1 MSQFLRLTSKLLTV
15 ILAYCWLFCTGASR
29 SAAAADSTGALRDAH
44 GVKRKYILHLPTG
57 HPTSK
62 PLPLVIVLHGGG
74 QNAALGRYITG
85 MNRVADREGFAVLYP
100 NGRGRYRR
108 VLLTWNGGDCCGYST
123 GRKIDDSGYIADV
136 IDHAVST
143 GKFDPA
149 RIYIAGFSNGAMLAY
164 KFACE
169 HSDKVAAIASV
180 GGSMTGREPTP
191 KSPVSVLIIH
201 GTKDKHVPY
210 TGGVGKLAK
219 WGYPVNRQSVQFA
232 KTFWLTANHC
242 KTKVSESHSDVHNE
256 QWIKGDNES
265 EVRIL
270 TIAGGLHSWPGGKRV
285 AHYGDK
291 PYAGLDASAECWKF
305 FQDHVKPTD
314 TDGLA
319 NNAGQTDA
327 EKRQRS
333 HGSTGFQPAP
343 ERTDSHACKTD
354 LIVNNSNEAEEDS
367 SKWE

>member
-1 MSQFLRLTSKLLTV
+1 MRQLPGLTAKTLTA
-15 ILAYCWLFCTGASR
+15 LMACCWLCCAGLSG
-29 SAAAADSTGALRDAH
+29 SAAATDSTGTLRDAH
-44 GVKRKYILHLPTG
+44 GVRRKYILHFPAKHL
-57 HPTSK
+57 TSK

-74 QNAALGRYITG
+74 QNASIARHITG

-123 GRKIDDSGYIADV
+123 GRKIDDSGYVADIV
-136 IDHAVST
+136 DDAVST
-143 GKFDPA
+143 GRFDPS
-149 RIYIAGFSNGAMLAY
+149 RVYVAGFSNGAMLAY

-180 GGSMTGREPTP
+180 GGSMTGREQQP

-242 KTKVSESHSDVHNE
+242 KKTVSDQRRDIHDER
-256 QWIKGDNES
+256 WFKGDNGS
-265 EVRIL
+265 EVQIL
-270 TIAGGLHSWPGGKRV
+270 TISGGLHSWPGGKRV
-285 AHYGDK
+285 LHYGDK
-291 PYAGLDASAECWKF
+291 PYADLDASAECWRF
-305 FQDHVKPTD
+305 FQNHSKQP
-314 TDGLA
+314 DGLA
-319 NNAGQTDA
+319 SG
-327 EKRQRS
+327 
-333 HGSTGFQPAP
+333 
-343 ERTDSHACKTD
+343 HARKPN
-354 LIVNNSNEAEEDS
+354 LIVNNSNKVEEES

>member
-1 MSQFLRLTSKLLTV
+1 MSQYLRLVIKVLTG
-15 ILAYCWLFCTGASR
+15 ILACSWLCCGESSVST
-29 SAAAADSTGALRDAH
+29 AAVDSTGSLRDAH
-44 GVKRKYILHLPTG
+44 GVKRKYILHLPAG

-74 QNAALGRYITG
+74 QNAFLGRYITG
-85 MNRVADREGFAVLYP
+85 MNRVADTEGFAVLYP
-100 NGRGRYRR
+100 NGSGRYRR

-136 IDHAVST
+136 VDHAVAT
-143 GKFDPA
+143 GKFDPS
-149 RIYIAGFSNGAMLAY
+149 RIYVAGFSNGAMLAY

-180 GGSMTGREPTP
+180 GGSMTGREQKP

-242 KTKVSESHSDVHNE
+242 QTKVSESQRDIHNE
-256 QWIKGDNES
+256 RWTKGNNGS
-265 EVRIL
+265 EVQIL
-270 TIAGGLHSWPGGKRV
+270 TIAGGSHSWPGGKRV

-291 PYAGLDASAECWKF
+291 PYADLDASAECWRF
-305 FQDHVKPTD
+305 FQDHSKQSD
-314 TDGLA
+314 NDGLA
-319 NNAGQTDA
+319 DNAGQTDA
-327 EKRQRS
+327 GQVPLS
-333 HGSTGFQPAP
+333 PGSAGFQPAP
-343 ERTDSHACKTD
+343 ERTDSHECTTN
-354 LIVNNSNEAEEDS
+354 LIVNN
-367 SKWE
+367 